1 MRKPENR
8 DKFKVALATI
18 IQFYGRRDVRM
29 VAEVLSEEAAKA
41 RTAAEQRERNR
52 IRKEEHHDGN

>member
-8 DKFKVALATI
+8 DKFKVALAAI

-29 VAEVLSEEAAKA
+29 VAEVLSEEAEKAKA
-41 RTAAEQRERNR
+41 LAEQRERNR
-52 IRKEEHHDGN
+52 TNRTDKL